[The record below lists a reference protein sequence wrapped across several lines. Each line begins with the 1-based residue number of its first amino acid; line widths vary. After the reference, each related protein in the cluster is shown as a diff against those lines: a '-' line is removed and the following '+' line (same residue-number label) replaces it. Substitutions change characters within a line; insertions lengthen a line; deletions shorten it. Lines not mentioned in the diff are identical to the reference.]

1 MHVYFRVEVTEFPSQ
16 SFQNRR
22 SFLSQIFV
30 SLATASRWHTEQLY
44 VVIMMVVK
52 IFREQYDKLKQ
63 TNMRFLKRNTGE
75 VAVQLDEL
83 VEKYKN
89 KLGNKSYGEIQNK
102 LGNKSWWNCSCICK
116 PDFCSVARR
125 PSAGEEGGEG
135 CSVSFAHFFGS
146 WAKIFLWAIGG
157 PMKSNPWNRG
167 GCGVN
172 QWWEKGSSVY
182 GTTS

>member
-1 MHVYFRVEVTEFPSQ
+1 
-16 SFQNRR
+16 
-22 SFLSQIFV
+22 
-30 SLATASRWHTEQLY
+30 
-44 VVIMMVVK
+44 MVVK

-182 GTTS
+182 GTTSKGALYMHQQYGQISE

>member
-52 IFREQYDKLKQ
+52 IIREKYEKLKQ
-63 TNMRFLKRNTGE
+63 TDMRILKRNTGE

-102 LGNKSWWNCSCICK
+102 LGNKSW
-116 PDFCSVARR
+116 
-125 PSAGEEGGEG
+125 
-135 CSVSFAHFFGS
+135 
-146 WAKIFLWAIGG
+146 
-157 PMKSNPWNRG
+157 
-167 GCGVN
+167 
-172 QWWEKGSSVY
+172 
-182 GTTS
+182 

>member
-1 MHVYFRVEVTEFPSQ
+1 MTARDIPV
-16 SFQNRR
+16 SFYTKNDEMDLWWWYVPLDSWRPYPAR
-22 SFLSQIFV
+22 AL
-30 SLATASRWHTEQLY
+30 TEQLY
-44 VVIMMVVK
+44 GVIMMVVK
-52 IFREQYDKLKQ
+52 IFGEKYDKLKQ